1 MKELNIQVYSA
12 EEGHYE
18 MLEQFEQILDRFNI
32 DCFNDEQ
39 EAKKEDV
46 DLYIRIIERK
56 NDDRGII
63 R

>member
-1 MKELNIQVYSA
+1 
-12 EEGHYE
+12 

-56 NDDRGII
+56 NDDRGTI